1 MYILQNNIS
10 NPSAPGFQAMKLQ
23 DHLHSTDFEN
33 EFFPQKKYNPFYKK
47 NVDAEKK
54 TNGNN
59 VDSQKQMRRLTSN
72 ENMIGYCQIT
82 M

>member
-10 NPSAPGFQAMKLQ
+10 NPSTPGFQAMKLQ
-23 DHLHSTDFEN
+23 DHLHSTDFEI

-47 NVDAEKK
+47 CRCWKK

-59 VDSQKQMRRLTSN
+59 VDSQKQMRQLTSN

>member
-10 NPSAPGFQAMKLQ
+10 NPSTPGFQAMKLQ

-54 TNGNN
+54 L
-59 VDSQKQMRRLTSN
+59 M
-72 ENMIGYCQIT
+72 EIT
-82 M
+82 LIHKNK